1 MHALPKSASV
11 SLFLRTVLA
20 LDPVAEWIRHWI
32 LASSRSKDREQRVRG
47 SPTLGNHSRRFE
59 SCQGRRFARATSFH
73 DPVAEWIRRW
83 ILTRL
88 KPSGRGAVTNQLMQ
102 VRILPG
108 SLLFVFN
115 ACCNAISMLGPSF
128 TSIARPCGLMDKA
141 LVFGTKDCRFKS
153 CQGHFFTVGE

>member
-1 MHALPKSASV
+1 MDKALELSEAGMLPERQYMQV
-11 SLFLRTVLA
+11 R
-20 LDPVAEWIRHWI
+20 I
-32 LASSRSKDREQRVRG
+32 LPG
-47 SPTLGNHSRRFE
+47 SPL
-59 SCQGRRFARATSFH
+59 CAPFH

-88 KPSGRGAVTNQLMQ
+88 EPSGRGAVTNQLMQ

-128 TSIARPCGLMDKA
+128 TLIARPCGLMDKA
-141 LVFGTKDCRFKS
+141 LVFGTKDCRLES
-153 CQGHFFTVGE
+153 CQGHFFPLFLKMIMRVLRMIDRPHDRATKWTHTGI